1 MNAAAVRADRNEAI
15 REAARAWQKA
25 GAIDEPA
32 LKKIEAAYPDD
43 RVRVG
48 QVFRVLFF
56 LFTLISAGGG
66 FGFLLALF
74 DDDAVF
80 GPFLLIFGV
89 IFAIAT
95 DMLIT
100 LMRRREG
107 GIEAALSLAAVICLI
122 GFVGWVLFES
132 LSLEDQAAVPILFL
146 AAALL
151 LSTAAWRWGYPI
163 YAGAAAASLLGA
175 AAALPYGRLIWLLL
189 PLALAPWLTR
199 WSESERLPPA
209 HRDSWLG
216 VLVAGLVGAYVAI
229 HLGSV
234 ATELVEKIGGRWEYR
249 ASAVE
254 TLWFV
259 SLAGRVLLPV
269 MVLLTIAYLAVGIL
283 KRKRPFLLVGL
294 GTGVATVVAIVQYFQ
309 MEPLWAVLLGTGALL
324 VAAIFVLRRYLE
336 SGTDRER
343 RGFTTAPLFED
354 RERHLWLEAGAA
366 AVTFAPEGRTL
377 HEEPKFSGGGGS
389 FGGGGSSSEF

>member
-1 MNAAAVRADRNEAI
+1 MNAGAVRADRNDAV
-15 REAARAWQKA
+15 REAARAWKKA
-25 GAIDEPA
+25 GAIDEA
-32 LKKIEAAYPDD
+32 SLKAIEAAYPDD

-48 QVFRVLFF
+48 PVFRVLLF
-56 LFTLISAGGG
+56 LFTLLSAGGG
-66 FGFLLALF
+66 FGFVLALF
-74 DDDAVF
+74 DDDAFF
-80 GPFLLIFGV
+80 GPFLLVFGV
-89 IFAIAT
+89 IAAIAT
-95 DMLIT
+95 DMLLT

-107 GIEAALSLAAVICLI
+107 GIEAALSLAAVSCLI

-132 LSLEDQAAVPILFL
+132 LSLEDEAAVPLLFL

-151 LSTAAWRWGYPI
+151 LTIAAWRWGYPI

-199 WSESERLPPA
+199 WSESERLPPTY
-209 HRDSWLG
+209 RDSWQG
-216 VLVAGLVGAYVAI
+216 VLVAGLVGAYVAV

-234 ATELVEKIGGRWEYR
+234 ATQFVEKLGGRWDSPLTGL
-249 ASAVE
+249 SAPVRW
-254 TLWFV
+254 LV
-259 SLAGRVLLPV
+259 LAATVLLP
-269 MVLLTIAYLAVGIL
+269 IAYLAVGIL
-283 KRKRPFLLVGL
+283 TRKRPFLLVGL
-294 GTGVATVVAIVQYFQ
+294 GTGIASVIALVEYFRLG
-309 MEPLWAVLLGTGALL
+309 PLWAVLLGTGALL

-336 SGTDRER
+336 AGTDGER

-377 HEEPKFSGGGGS
+377 HEEPKLSGGGGS

>member
-1 MNAAAVRADRNEAI
+1 MNAAAARADRDAAL
-15 REAARAWQKA
+15 REAARAWEKA
-25 GAIDEPA
+25 GAIDEAA
-32 LKKIEAAYPDD
+32 LEKIEAAYPDD

-48 QVFRVLFF
+48 PVFRVLLF

-66 FGFLLALF
+66 FGFLLVLF
-74 DDDAVF
+74 DDDAFF
-80 GPFLLIFGV
+80 GPFLLVFGAGA
-89 IFAIAT
+89 AIAT

-100 LMRRREG
+100 LMRRRQG
-107 GIEAALSLAAVICLI
+107 GIEAALSLVAVGCLI
-122 GFVGWVLFES
+122 GFVGWNLFDS
-132 LSLEDQAAVPILFL
+132 SSLEDEAAIPLLFL

-151 LSTAAWRWGYPI
+151 LAAAAWRWGYPI

-209 HRDSWLG
+209 HRDSWKAVLLVG
-216 VLVAGLVGAYVAI
+216 LVAAYVAV
-229 HLGSV
+229 HLGSFAV
-234 ATELVEKIGGRWEYR
+234 QFVEKVGGRWEG
-249 ASAVE
+249 ALTS
-254 TLWFV
+254 V
-259 SLAGRVLLPV
+259 SNPVRWLLLAGTVLLP
-269 MVLLTIAYLAVGIL
+269 IAYLAVGV
-283 KRKRPFLLVGL
+283 RTRRYPFLLTGL
-294 GTGVATVVAIVQYFQ
+294 GTGIASDIALVEYFGLR
-309 MEPLWAVLLGTGALL
+309 PLWAVLLGTGALL
-324 VAAIFVLRRYLE
+324 VAAIFALRRYLE
-336 SGTDRER
+336 SGTDKER
-343 RGFTTAPLFED
+343 HGFTTAPLFED